1 MTEIEVTEGMK
12 ADGANFLAKAL
23 FQTPEQRAVGCYQR
37 MAALD
42 PSRLQPLP
50 TSADEL
56 ARVMHD
62 IDLCRWKRNSV
73 PFEGL
78 TEYWQKYL
86 LNLAEGLIARYGRP
100 AEPPADQSVA
110 NLQRTIDT
118 LLEQFAAARAE
129 VDLMR
134 PVYDAAVTYCVMLKG
149 VGSQRHNL
157 THPGRVLW
165 DACEAAIASS
175 PPATPSPEQLAE
187 REARKAVEQRV
198 TRENIDLYIAAD
210 DALKASGRERL

>member
-1 MTEIEVTEGMK
+1 MWNCGGGKGSI
-12 ADGANFLAKAL
+12 
-23 FQTPEQRAVGCYQR
+23 
-37 MAALD
+37 
-42 PSRLQPLP
+42 
-50 TSADEL
+50 
-56 ARVMHD
+56 
-62 IDLCRWKRNSV
+62 
-73 PFEGL
+73 PFE
-78 TEYWQKYL
+78 
-86 LNLAEGLIARYGRP
+86 NLSRPTQNYYFDIAEGLIARYGRP

-149 VGSQRHNL
+149 VGSQWHNL

-198 TRENIDLYIAAD
+198 TRENVDLYIAAD